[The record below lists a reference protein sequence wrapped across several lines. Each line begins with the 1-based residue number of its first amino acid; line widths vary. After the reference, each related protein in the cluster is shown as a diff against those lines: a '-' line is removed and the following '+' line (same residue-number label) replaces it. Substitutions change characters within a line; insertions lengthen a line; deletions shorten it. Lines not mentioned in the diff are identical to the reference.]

1 MKSWVGAWL
10 SLVLGVVLGFGAFTV
25 LQIGSVGR
33 DLLAVAVPT
42 AAVLFFVGLVY
53 GRTML
58 RGVGSCLGGIA
69 LYAATVAA
77 VVSSFAGGAP
87 THWLDWNYVLSWT
100 GLVMAVTV
108 TPWGAGALIG
118 RWSQRFQ
125 LTP

>member
-1 MKSWVGAWL
+1 MKSWLGAWL

-58 RGVGSCLGGIA
+58 RGVGSCMGGIA
-69 LYAATVAA
+69 LYAAPVAA
-77 VVSSFAGGAP
+77 VVSSFAGGMP
-87 THWLDWNYVLSWT
+87 THVLDWDYVLSWT